1 MYKSFYNY
9 CIYLQT
15 MTKLATPETK
25 ISSALL
31 DDTADQESEPKVEQS
46 LPQSKLHP
54 SAQKKL
60 RSYKI
65 IVLGESGVGKT
76 CLSFRFCAGRFPL
89 HSEATIGLD
98 FREKIVEIDGERLKL
113 QLWDTA
119 GQERFRR
126 SITHHYYRF
135 IEFCWMTPINS
146 FSSSRNVDAVIFV
159 YDVNE
164 VGTLM
169 ALDSWVEEVE
179 QHGVGVATPRVLVGN
194 KVDQADT
201 GLATTS
207 TAQRW
212 ADDRNMP
219 LFETSAKDDTMC
231 DHVDG
236 IFLTIAHK
244 LVSGKS
250 LMKPVPDPA
259 HPETQAVRLVYQS
272 TIAAPPSDQ
281 EESCCF

>member
-1 MYKSFYNY
+1 MKPP
-9 CIYLQT
+9 Q
-15 MTKLATPETK
+15 ETK
-25 ISSALL
+25 ISSALR
-31 DDTADQESEPKVEQS
+31 DDTTDNHVEPSSQVTKTPPS
-46 LPQSKLHP
+46 TGHKL
-54 SAQKKL
+54 K
-60 RSYKI
+60 SYKI

-98 FREKIVEIDGERLKL
+98 FREKVVEIDGERLKL

-126 SITHHYYRF
+126 SITHHYYR
-135 IEFCWMTPINS
+135 
-146 FSSSRNVDAVIFV
+146 NVDAVVFV
-159 YDVNE
+159 YDVNNI
-164 VGTLM
+164 GTLM
-169 ALDSWVEEVE
+169 SLVTWVDEVEE
-179 QHGVGVATPRVLVGN
+179 HGVGPGVPKVLVGN
-194 KVDQADT
+194 KCDELEQT
-201 GLATTS
+201 GHCVTTS

-219 LFETSAKDDTMC
+219 VFETSAKDDSNC

-250 LMKPVPDPA
+250 LIKPVPDPSN
-259 HPETQAVRLVYQS
+259 PETQPVRLLYQS
-272 TIAAPPSDQ
+272 HIAAPPSDDD
-281 EESCCF
+281 SCCF